1 MPRALVG
8 IAALAIL
15 ALPVVA
21 QVRGGS
27 QGSKPAT
34 DAELSEQ
41 ASAAANAAAASA
53 EAAMAA
59 ANAAAAADEAAAA
72 AGSDNEATGARA
84 YEPHSVT
91 ANDMIMDNDMSMD
104 TNMAMD
110 ENMATENMTMDG
122 NWPRDPPAPPPRGR
136 GG

>member
-1 MPRALVG
+1 MTMLRALVG
-8 IAALAIL
+8 IAAFAIL

-27 QGSKPAT
+27 SGSKPAT

-59 ANAAAAADEAAAA
+59 ADAAAAAADEAAAA
-72 AGSDNEATGARA
+72 AGSDNEATDATA
-84 YEPHSVT
+84 YD
-91 ANDMIMDNDMSMD
+91 ANSTMGDDMILDNDMSMD

-110 ENMATENMTMDG
+110 ENMTMDV
-122 NWPRDPPAPPPRGR
+122 
-136 GG
+136 